1 MQQGHLRSIRDGDT
15 AGVMMMMM
23 MMATGDDDDEDYSDH
38 DDG

>member
-15 AGVMMMMM
+15 AGVMMMMG
-23 MMATGDDDDEDYSDH
+23 TGDDDDENSDH

>member
-15 AGVMMMMM
+15 AGVMMMMVM
-23 MMATGDDDDEDYSDH
+23 IGTGDDDDEDSDH

>member
-1 MQQGHLRSIRDGDT
+1 VQQGHLRSIRDGDT

-23 MMATGDDDDEDYSDH
+23 VMIGTGDDDDEDSDH

>member
-1 MQQGHLRSIRDGDT
+1 VQQGHLRSIRDGDT

-23 MMATGDDDDEDYSDH
+23 MSTGDDDDEDSDH

>member
-23 MMATGDDDDEDYSDH
+23 MSTGDDDDEDSDH